1 MKRLFAIVLFTA
13 ALAFCSCTAD
23 DDADM
28 TNTVTMKINGVTR
41 TFEPL
46 GYETE
51 LLQNGQYRLTISM
64 YANDGISDDS
74 AALVTHYG
82 QTGHDGFS
90 AFHITLN
97 PSGYNSN
104 AVEGNFTSHISSNTS
119 TGFEASFSGN
129 LGSGSNAITITD
141 GHVHYLYDEP
151 LGI

>member
-1 MKRLFAIVLFTA
+1 MKRLFAILLFTA
-13 ALAFCSCTAD
+13 ALVFCSCTSD

-28 TNTVTMKINGVTR
+28 TNTVTMKINGVNR

-74 AALVTHYG
+74 AVLVTNYG

-90 AFHITLN
+90 EFHITVN
-97 PSGYNSN
+97 PSGFNSN
-104 AVEGNFTSHISSNTS
+104 AVEGTFTSHISTNTNIE
-119 TGFEASFSGN
+119 FEASFSGTM
-129 LGSGSNAITITD
+129 GSSANTVTITG
-141 GHVHYLYDEP
+141 GHVHYLYDDP